1 MSRIGKLPVVL
12 PAGVTAELS
21 EGNVLKVKGPKGE
34 LTQTF
39 SSDMEIKIDGNVITV
54 ARPSDH
60 KDMRALHGLTR
71 ALINNMVVGVNEL
84 FARELEI
91 VGIGYRAQMDGK
103 KLVLNM
109 GYSHPVEMEQ
119 PEGITFEVPAP
130 TQIIVKGIDKQR
142 VGQIA
147 ANIREVRPP
156 EPYKGKGIRYK
167 GENVRRKEG
176 KTGM

>member
-21 EGNVLKVKGPKGE
+21 DGNVLKVKGPKGE

-103 KLVLNM
+103 KLILNM

>member
-91 VGIGYRAQMDGK
+91 VGIGYRANMDGK

>member
-21 EGNVLKVKGPKGE
+21 DGNVLKVKGPKGE

-91 VGIGYRAQMDGK
+91 VGIGYRANMDGK

>member
-21 EGNVLKVKGPKGE
+21 DGNVLKVKGPKGE